1 MIYLNGNTCLMFEV
15 VTCSSDLSQFKVKH
29 NKQLVSSM
37 LNNRIDLVLMI
48 AQWIY
53 ASNSISIFAIL

>member
-15 VTCSSDLSQFKVKH
+15 VTCSQDLSQFKVKH
-29 NKQLVSSM
+29 NKKLVSS
-37 LNNRIDLVLMI
+37 NNRIDLVLVI